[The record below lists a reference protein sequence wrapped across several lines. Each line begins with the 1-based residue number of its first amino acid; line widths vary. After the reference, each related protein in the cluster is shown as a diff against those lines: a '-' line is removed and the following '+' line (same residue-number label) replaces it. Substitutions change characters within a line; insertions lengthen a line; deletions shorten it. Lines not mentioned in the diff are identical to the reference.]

1 MKRQN
6 QNETQLPTSHRSAFT
21 LVEILTV
28 IAIISILVAL
38 VSPAI
43 LNALGSAEEAAVAVE
58 LTQLDQALTAF
69 NAKFDR
75 YPPSSITLYGDK
87 AGWDGDPVAKSA
99 IRSIWRDFDFSTGGR
114 VASGVPQSDPSLPDF
129 HPWGTDMITLTGDEC
144 LVFFLSG
151 VPDSNGTLTGF
162 SVDSRRPFQVGG
174 SRIDP
179 FFTGWKDRETR
190 LIDTDGD
197 GIFAYT
203 DGLSDTD
210 ATIFYSAATRG
221 RYASS
226 QPAYFQADGTTPWNP
241 DTFQL
246 IAPGEDGNLGT
257 ITEAAAGAKVIWSEG
272 ITLGNTRQTERDNI
286 TNFAGGTLE

>member
-28 IAIISILVAL
+28 IAIISILIAL

-43 LNALGSAEEAAVAVE
+43 LNALGSAEETAVVVE

-114 VASGVPQSDPSLPDF
+114 GTAA
-129 HPWGTDMITLTGDEC
+129 HPWGAGPITLTGDEC

-151 VPDSNGTLTGF
+151 VPASNGTLTGF